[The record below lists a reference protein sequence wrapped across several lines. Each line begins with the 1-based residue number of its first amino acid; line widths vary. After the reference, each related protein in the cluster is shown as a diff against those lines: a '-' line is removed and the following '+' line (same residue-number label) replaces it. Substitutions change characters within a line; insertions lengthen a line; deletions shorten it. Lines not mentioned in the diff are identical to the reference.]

1 MRYKGGD
8 KETQQRNLKQSSKNC
23 LSSDCRLELVYMKS
37 ESLVIVNH
45 DVTVNDLSNFA
56 HTAHHARRV
65 VTAGNFILVQLEG
78 SGLPIPCLLLGIG
91 LGDSVLRTKAAL

>member
-1 MRYKGGD
+1 MRYKGKD
-8 KETQQRNLKQSSKNC
+8 KETLRRNPKQSSKNC
-23 LSSDCRLELVYMKS
+23 PSSDCKLELVYMKS

-65 VTAGNFILVQLEG
+65 VTAGNFIG
-78 SGLPIPCLLLGIG
+78 M
-91 LGDSVLRTKAAL
+91 RK

>member
-1 MRYKGGD
+1 
-8 KETQQRNLKQSSKNC
+8 
-23 LSSDCRLELVYMKS
+23 MKS

-65 VTAGNFILVQLEG
+65 VTAVNFITYQVRMLSDDMSSCNCQVN
-78 SGLPIPCLLLGIG
+78 
-91 LGDSVLRTKAAL
+91 

>member
-1 MRYKGGD
+1 
-8 KETQQRNLKQSSKNC
+8 
-23 LSSDCRLELVYMKS
+23 MKS

-65 VTAGNFILVQLEG
+65 VTAGNFVGMQICNFAL
-78 SGLPIPCLLLGIG
+78 CLRL
-91 LGDSVLRTKAAL
+91 T

>member
-1 MRYKGGD
+1 
-8 KETQQRNLKQSSKNC
+8 
-23 LSSDCRLELVYMKS
+23 MKS

-65 VTAGNFILVQLEG
+65 VTAENFISYQDHTL
-78 SGLPIPCLLLGIG
+78 S
-91 LGDSVLRTKAAL
+91 LRSSSD

>member
-1 MRYKGGD
+1 
-8 KETQQRNLKQSSKNC
+8 
-23 LSSDCRLELVYMKS
+23 MKS

-65 VTAGNFILVQLEG
+65 VTAGNFIGMWKTGYFDENGEFLTT
-78 SGLPIPCLLLGIG
+78 P
-91 LGDSVLRTKAAL
+91 LRRF